1 VGGVRAARRRR
12 RATGSVLTTYSV
24 RAWVSQKE
32 EDEKKKEKKKSR
44 VHKWRIKKEKREKKL
59 VTVLSSYGE
68 VF

>member
-1 VGGVRAARRRR
+1 
-12 RATGSVLTTYSV
+12 VLTTYSV

-32 EDEKKKEKKKSR
+32 EDEKKKKIRNLGYINGELRKKKG
-44 VHKWRIKKEKREKKL
+44 EKKL